1 MAVVDVFVALS
12 YGIKC
17 QQPVSAKLLEHNTN
31 TRHRRIEKVTFL
43 DIYIMC
49 TALYNLNREHV
60 CDDIQE
66 LYRLS

>member
-17 QQPVSAKLLEHNTN
+17 QQPISAKLLEHNT
-31 TRHRRIEKVTFL
+31 RHYRIEKVTFL
-43 DIYIMC
+43 DVYIMC

-60 CDDIQE
+60 CDDLQE